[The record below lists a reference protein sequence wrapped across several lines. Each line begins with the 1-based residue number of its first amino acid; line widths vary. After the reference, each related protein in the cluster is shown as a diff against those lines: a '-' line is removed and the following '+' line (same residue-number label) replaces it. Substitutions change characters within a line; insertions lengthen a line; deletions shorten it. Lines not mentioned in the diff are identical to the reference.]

1 MDENKLY
8 MKVVDLDEIYNFVVD
23 DFSFE
28 IIYGLKILS
37 EVSIFGNSIFRIVQ
51 TKSSGETTK
60 TKVADLD
67 DI

>member
-1 MDENKLY
+1 MTKT
-8 MKVVDLDEIYNFVVD
+8 KVEDIDKIYNFIVD

-51 TKSSGETTK
+51 TKSSGETIK
-60 TKVADLD
+60 TKVVDLD